1 MKKVILMALALILV
15 GCNSTDDAQGQSI
28 AQSSSGNGAICRQ
41 EKQIGTNMRRTVCRT
56 KAQIEEEKKETELA
70 QREIR
75 RQVGGDIN
83 EALRNNK

>member
-1 MKKVILMALALILV
+1 MKKVILIIFVAILA
-15 GCNSTDDAQGQSI
+15 GCNSTDDQQGSTAQNSTT
-28 AQSSSGNGAICRQ
+28 SNTVCRQ

-56 KAQIEEEKKETELA
+56 KAQIEKEKKEAELA